1 MRCNN
6 AQIAGKCC
14 CFCCGKWRDV
24 FPPAHMWG
32 LFNDVENLFSL
43 HFSDSFER
51 FGKLFLGRVAIT
63 FWHNSLKIVSLAP
76 VLFYRSREM
85 KKPRMHPSKVLP
97 KDETPRQRNGDS
109 RSERRTTTRPIDETF
124 SWATFLIFKW
134 PRLRVSPVEM
144 MVQPS
149 PLPQLDQVL

>member
-1 MRCNN
+1 
-6 AQIAGKCC
+6 
-14 CFCCGKWRDV
+14 
-24 FPPAHMWG
+24 MWG

-85 KKPRMHPSKVLP
+85 KKLSQECALQKFCP
-97 KDETPRQRNGDS
+97 KTKPLAKEMAILGPNAAQR
-109 RSERRTTTRPIDETF
+109 R
-124 SWATFLIFKW
+124 
-134 PRLRVSPVEM
+134 
-144 MVQPS
+144 
-149 PLPQLDQVL
+149 DQ